1 MLTSKPVK
9 YAVQY
14 PDRVIYVPTLAEARQ
29 MLKTRPDGKIYRV
42 KHTKIK

>member
-14 PDRVIYVPTLAEARQ
+14 PDRVIYVPTLAKARQ
-29 MLKTRPDGKIYRV
+29 TLKTRPDGKIYKV
-42 KHTKIK
+42 KHIKV